1 MNLRNL
7 FNSIKSNINLESYK
21 NIRHLANILKNYD
34 SDDWKKYI
42 ETNDLSGNKSYT
54 KSLVNKTADFSI
66 YIITWKKHQES
77 KIHNHSNNGCLY
89 MILQGSLM
97 ENYYNNKLEYIGF
110 KIVEKNNIGYID
122 NNLYYHNIINDTDNI
137 AVSLHI
143 YSPSNHETI
152 YY

>member
-1 MNLRNL
+1 MNLVTL
-7 FNSIKSNINLESYK
+7 FNSIKNNINLESYK

-42 ETNDLSGNKSYT
+42 INDLSGNKSYN
-54 KSLVNKTADFSI
+54 KSLVNETAEFSI
-66 YIITWKKHQES
+66 YIITWKKHKES
-77 KIHNHSNNGCLY
+77 KIHNHSSNGCLS
-89 MILQGSLM
+89 MILQGTLI
-97 ENYYNNKLEYIGF
+97 ENYYNNKLEYTGF
-110 KIVEKNNIGYID
+110 KIVEKNNISYID
-122 NNLYYHNIINDTDNI
+122 NNMYYHNMKNNTDNI